1 MKIKKILVCLFIV
14 CTMVMSFTVTASAN
28 IVDDLKKEPNAMAL
42 VTIDNEDC
50 TEISNLK
57 DLSVRITAPGT
68 NINITIPVEEV
79 KEDGETLGLWLGYP
93 KDRIS
98 DAIMKELAEVQ
109 GKIDLGTYEK
119 DPEKFLTDVD
129 NILSKFHVEIIGLPE
144 NHYSVVSSS
153 IILTNDIFQQIVDM
167 FKEIIKAEVG
177 DFDSF
182 TDLID
187 RLLKEQGYTM
197 EEFLAE
203 LEPEDAAAVKNL
215 IENLD
220 PLLDYITS
228 SEYSGLLI
236 AGAELACECPSID
249 YFQIIHRYYERADG
263 KLKLLGT
270 VYEGSYDDYYE
281 EKFLQGY
288 AGDIINAK
296 DFINCKYDGKLF
308 EYMGSYDSYVLY
320 DDYKWSDYKLDS
332 FTLGDWETDGLVLR
346 YVIDS
351 GKTAASAESAA
362 GDPDKGSALPDTGD
376 RSSLGMYIVLL
387 FTALGASGAIAGYHR
402 KK

>member
-1 MKIKKILVCLFIV
+1 
-14 CTMVMSFTVTASAN
+14 
-28 IVDDLKKEPNAMAL
+28 
-42 VTIDNEDC
+42 
-50 TEISNLK
+50 
-57 DLSVRITAPGT
+57 
-68 NINITIPVEEV
+68 
-79 KEDGETLGLWLGYP
+79 
-93 KDRIS
+93 
-98 DAIMKELAEVQ
+98 MKELAEVQ